1 MNKKELLETVEA
13 LSEQINKAELDEVEV
28 ETEEFRIRLS
38 KRPPMP
44 PVPPMPPMPPMA
56 APGLAPAVATAAVDV
71 AVKSEN
77 TGSSE
82 PAHSGKII
90 KSPIIGT
97 FYASAAPGKPAFVSV
112 GSKVKKGSVVCIV
125 ESMKL
130 MNEITSE
137 FDGTIAEI
145 YVSDAQAVEYDQ
157 PLFRLD

>member
-38 KRPPMP
+38 KRPHIP
-44 PVPPMPPMPPMA
+44 PAPPMA
-56 APGLAPAVATAAVDV
+56 AMAAPGFAPAAAATAAVDV

-82 PAHSGKII
+82 PINSGKII

-137 FDGTIAEI
+137 FDGTVAEV

>member
-13 LSEQINKAELDEVEV
+13 LSEQINKADLDEVEV

-44 PVPPMPPMPPMA
+44 PVAPVAAMA
-56 APGLAPAVATAAVDV
+56 APVAAAPVANAVQGENTAAVE
-71 AVKSEN
+71 A
-77 TGSSE
+77 
-82 PAHSGKII
+82 PQSGKII

-137 FDGTIAEI
+137 FEGTVAEI

>member
-13 LSEQINKAELDEVEV
+13 LSEQINKAQLDEVDV

-44 PVPPMPPMPPMA
+44 PAPPMA
-56 APGLAPAVATAAVDV
+56 APVFAPAAAAVNPSAAEN
-71 AVKSEN
+71 AVKNEN
-77 TGSSE
+77 TASAE
-82 PAHSGKII
+82 VPQNGKII

-137 FDGTIAEI
+137 FDGTVAEV